1 MSVCK
6 DRKGQDK
13 LLHIFVVFCIAV
25 LFGALIAHIP
35 PHKEWV
41 TALVAFAVALAVGI
55 WKEFRD
61 RRQKGNHF
69 CVWDIVADIIG
80 AVLGSGVAWLAAH
93 FITRTL

>member
-41 TALVAFAVALAVGI
+41 AALVAFTVALAVGI

>member
-13 LLHIFVVFCIAV
+13 LLHIFVVFCMAV

-35 PHKEWV
+35 PHNEWT
-41 TALVAFAVALAVGI
+41 TAIVAFIVALLVGI
-55 WKEFRD
+55 GKEIRD
-61 RRQKGNHF
+61 SRENGNHF

>member
-6 DRKGQDK
+6 DRKGLDK
-13 LLHIFVVFCIAV
+13 LLHIFVTFCIA
-25 LFGALIAHIP
+25 ALIGIFAAYIP
-35 PHKEWV
+35 PCKEWAA
-41 TALVAFAVALAVGI
+41 ALVAFTVAIAVGV

-69 CVWDIVADIIG
+69 CVWDIVADIVG
-80 AVLGSGVAWLAAH
+80 AALGSGVAWLAAH

>member
-13 LLHIFVVFCIAV
+13 LLHILVVFCIAA
-25 LFGALIAHIP
+25 LIGALIAHIP
-35 PHKEWV
+35 PHKEWT
-41 TALVAFAVALAVGI
+41 TAIVSFIVALLVGI
-55 WKEFRD
+55 GKEIRD
-61 RRQKGNHF
+61 SREKGNHF

>member
-13 LLHIFVVFCIAV
+13 LLHICVAFCIAA
-25 LFGALIAHIP
+25 LFGSLLAHIP
-35 PHKEWV
+35 PHNEWT
-41 TALVAFAVALAVGI
+41 TAIVASIVALLVGI
-55 WKEFRD
+55 GKEIRD
-61 RRQKGNHF
+61 SREKGNHF